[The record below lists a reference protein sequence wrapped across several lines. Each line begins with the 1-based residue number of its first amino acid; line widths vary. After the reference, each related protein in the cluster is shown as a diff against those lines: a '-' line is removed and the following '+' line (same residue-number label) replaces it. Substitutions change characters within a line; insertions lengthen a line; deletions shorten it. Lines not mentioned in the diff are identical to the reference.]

1 MGTHPIFESDFDCLT
16 ERSSLV
22 VWNRE
27 MSGKP
32 EKYQAVEFDV
42 PKVDADGNP
51 ISKSEQ
57 KRMIKELKKKKEAEE
72 KAKKKAEAA
81 AANPQA
87 EKAKAPGDGE
97 ENLTP
102 NQYTEIKNSTK
113 SETRVSI
120 PTHTSSMLPLDFK
133 NFVQSIPQLKLV
145 VEVMTSSVLPVVFI
159 QCVLP
164 VQSLYF
170 MIYEQKAQK
179 SKLWLQ

>member
-72 KAKKKAEAA
+72 KAKKK
-81 AANPQA
+81 
-87 EKAKAPGDGE
+87 EK
-97 ENLTP
+97 TRR
-102 NQYTEIKNSTK
+102 NQK
-113 SETRVSI
+113 
-120 PTHTSSMLPLDFK
+120 
-133 NFVQSIPQLKLV
+133 QG
-145 VEVMTSSVLPVVFI
+145 
-159 QCVLP
+159 C
-164 VQSLYF
+164 QSLPTQVQCYHWSSRILF
-170 MIYEQKAQK
+170 K
-179 SKLWLQ
+179 